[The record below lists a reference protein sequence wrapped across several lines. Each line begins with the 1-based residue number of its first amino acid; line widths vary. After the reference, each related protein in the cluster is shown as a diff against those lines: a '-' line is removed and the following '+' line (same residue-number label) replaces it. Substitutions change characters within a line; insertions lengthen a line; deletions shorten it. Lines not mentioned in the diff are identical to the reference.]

1 MAIAMV
7 QLNFRVT
14 PALYDKLEA
23 YHKATEISKAA
34 IVAAALAEYLK
45 DKA

>member
-1 MAIAMV
+1 MQVNISTRIPYELAM
-7 QLNFRVT
+7 
-14 PALYDKLEA
+14 KLEA